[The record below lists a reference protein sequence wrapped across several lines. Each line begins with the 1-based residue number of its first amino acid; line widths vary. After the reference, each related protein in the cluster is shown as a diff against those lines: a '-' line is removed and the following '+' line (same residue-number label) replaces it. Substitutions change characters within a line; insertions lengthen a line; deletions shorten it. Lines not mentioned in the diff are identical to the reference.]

1 MSATPSP
8 RTEHRLGRGVASR
21 RDLQRF
27 AKHIRQGRAKAGH
40 SQSVF
45 ARQIGVS
52 NKQLSNVECGN
63 NWPAMPVALRICRLL
78 GIELPKALDKEEA

>member
-1 MSATPSP
+1 MSQPP
-8 RTEHRLGRGVASR
+8 RTEHRLGQGVASK

-27 AKHIRQGRAKAGH
+27 AKRIREGRAAH
-40 SQSVF
+40 SLSQSVF

-63 NWPAMPVALRICRLL
+63 NWPAMPVALKICRLL
-78 GIELPKALDKEEA
+78 KIELPRALDREEA

>member
-1 MSATPSP
+1 MAAAEA
-8 RTEHRLGRGVASR
+8 RTQHRLGQGVSSK
-21 RDLQRF
+21 RDLRRF
-27 AKHIRQGRAKAGH
+27 AKRIRHGRDAKGL

-78 GIELPKALDKEEA
+78 GIELPKALDGETT